1 MYHRALDEMIAER
14 FFGLCLHKNTET
26 LTYFV
31 PVISDNQTDL
41 KCLSCGIITSQHH
54 AIQEGWG
61 NALPYSTDMNHA
73 WQVLNK
79 LRDSGKYCCL
89 DLSSDY
95 NYIYDFDLKLS
106 ELEGNLNHKTTVH
119 TNGRD
124 PAVLICIIALMSIG
138 MEKEEIY
145 NLIGE

>member
-1 MYHRALDEMIAER
+1 MYRIALDKLIAER
-14 FFGLCLHKNTET
+14 FFGLCLHKNTE
-26 LTYFV
+26 LVYSIGRLDKIV
-31 PVISDNQTDL
+31 CIDCHLEV
-41 KCLSCGIITSQHH
+41 SQSV
-54 AIQEGWG
+54 AIMAGWG
-61 NALPYSTDMNHA
+61 NALPYSTDMNYA
-73 WQVLNK
+73 WQVFDK

-124 PAVLICIIALMSIG
+124 PAILICIVALMSIG